1 MTWQYTIEW
10 HPSTREAVQV
20 DDDKPSGLVHTSKRK
35 NIVTV
40 TSKPRSQMESSLIT
54 VNTWTSYVAKN
65 MTENPPSTAN
75 LTGLPDIETYDPIT
89 VFAQV
94 ETLFFRVKFKLLL
107 IFLDMFK
114 RYCEEVFLL

>member
-10 HPSTREAVQV
+10 HHSTAA
-20 DDDKPSGLVHTSKRK
+20 DNDKPRRK

-54 VNTWTSYVAKN
+54 VSTWTSYVPKN
-65 MTENPPSTAN
+65 ATETAAHAN
-75 LTGLPDIETYDPIT
+75 LTGLPDIETHEPIT

-94 ETLFFRVKFKLLL
+94 EIINIGDSKT
-107 IFLDMFK
+107 
-114 RYCEEVFLL
+114 